1 MPDPARL
8 MHLLH
13 ELLEELPSPDRA
25 TGRRAMY
32 TMDGEAAEPMQLFL
46 IVLRG
51 EMPGRRGLLRAPRM
65 VEEAHDDPHEETEDN
80 EKHGT
85 NDEESEV

>member
-25 TGRRAMY
+25 SGRRARG
-32 TMDGEAAEPMQLFL
+32 TMDGEAVEPMQLFL

-51 EMPGRRGLLRAPRM
+51 DTPGRRALLRAPTM
-65 VEEAHDDPHEETEDN
+65 DDEVHIEPHAEGEDG
-80 EKHGT
+80 EQE
-85 NDEESEV
+85 DEEEE